1 MIYAW
6 LIAIAAFAIIEICTT
21 QLVSIWFAGG
31 ALAAFIGCLAG
42 ADETIQWT
50 LFIVCSAVLLLA
62 TKPLVK
68 KLTENKRE
76 KTNVDAQIGKA
87 TIVTQKIDNLA
98 ETGEVRLGGLVWTAR
113 SAFGEIIDENEKVIV
128 VRVEGVKL
136 IVKRCPAPIIT
147 A

>member
-6 LIAIAAFAIIEICTT
+6 LIAIAAFALIEICTT

-42 ADETIQWT
+42 ADETIQWI

-98 ETGEVRLGGLVWTAR
+98 ETGEVKLGGLVWTAR